1 MGIKTYQEKNTNPME
16 KELAQSDLG
25 KPPQKKCH
33 FYLGIAQIA
42 IAPPPRTQ
50 PGTLGHFIFRPI
62 WATLSNHRFDGDKC
76 PKASWQALT
85 PSLTQANTHL
95 NFNFHCISAPNH
107 PGKHFDPPTIKQIA
121 HLNLDN
127 SSLNKCPKPSWQA
140 FRPPPHAQLNR
151 EYLSGVLP

>member
-1 MGIKTYQEKNTNPME
+1 M
-16 KELAQSDLG
+16 
-25 KPPQKKCH
+25 
-33 FYLGIAQIA
+33 
-42 IAPPPRTQ
+42 
-50 PGTLGHFIFRPI
+50 
-62 WATLSNHRFDGDKC
+62 SNHRFDGDKC

-140 FRPPPHAQLNR
+140 LRPPPPNGQCPFEPGDNFGGGFPYPPASAALRPRFRPCRLKPPSAPARSCQGCAWTVIVSK
-151 EYLSGVLP
+151 LSGSLPSCSPASSLVLR